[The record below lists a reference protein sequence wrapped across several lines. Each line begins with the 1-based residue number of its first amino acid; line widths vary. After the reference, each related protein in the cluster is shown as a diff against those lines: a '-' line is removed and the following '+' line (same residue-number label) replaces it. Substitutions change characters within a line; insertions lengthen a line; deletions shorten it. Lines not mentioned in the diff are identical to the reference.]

1 MGRTLTTTA
10 WARAVF
16 DDHRRGK
23 IVRPQGGVAR
33 HVLILG
39 ERHLRRLLSLAG
51 TPGQGQ
57 QPPVTPGLQREPMP
71 HQVGH
76 ASGITSPIER
86 RYVPGGLMSE
96 YGRAAW

>member
-1 MGRTLTTTA
+1 MPGAPVSRRAAIRISAVGRTLTTTA
-10 WARAVF
+10 WARAAF
-16 DDHRRGK
+16 DDHSRGK

-39 ERHLRRLLSLAG
+39 ERHLRR
-51 TPGQGQ
+51 
-57 QPPVTPGLQREPMP
+57 LQREPMP

-86 RYVPGGLMSE
+86 RYVPGGLKSE